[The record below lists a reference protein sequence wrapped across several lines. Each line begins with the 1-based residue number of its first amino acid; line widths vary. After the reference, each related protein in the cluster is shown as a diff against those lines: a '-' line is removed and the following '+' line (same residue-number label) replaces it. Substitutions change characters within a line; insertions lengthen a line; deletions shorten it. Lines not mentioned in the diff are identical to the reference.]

1 MTILDGKAY
10 SKELRLEIK
19 ENAEKFYN
27 EYGRQVG
34 LAVVIIGEDPA
45 SKIYV
50 NNKIKATEECYI
62 KSYSVRLPESI
73 SQQEAEDEVKKLAE
87 NPEVDGI
94 IVQLPL
100 PKKFDS
106 AKILAHIPTEKD
118 VDGLC
123 AENLGKLFAG
133 EKTLIS
139 CTPHGI
145 IKLLKRYGIDF
156 AGKNAVVI
164 GRSNMVGKPVAG
176 LLLKE
181 NCTVTICH
189 SKTKDIKAVTSQAD
203 ILVVAIGRSR
213 FVTGDMVKDGAVV
226 VDVGMN
232 REEGKLYGDVDFDT
246 VAPKASFITPVPG
259 GVGPMTVTMLM
270 FNTVVAAFRSKG
282 GDELYWN
289 V

>member
-1 MTILDGKAY
+1 MEILDGKLY
-10 SKELRLEIK
+10 SKELRVTLK
-19 ENAEKFYN
+19 EKAEKFYN
-27 EYGRQVG
+27 EYKRQVG

-50 NNKIKATEECYI
+50 NNKIKASEESFI
-62 KSYSVRLPESI
+62 KSYSVRLPETV
-73 SQQEAEDEVKKLAE
+73 SQQEAEEEVIKLAN

-106 AKILAHIPTEKD
+106 SKILAHIPTHKD

-145 IKLLKRYGIDF
+145 IKLLKRYGVDF

-189 SKTKDIKAVTSQAD
+189 SKTADIKAVTKQAD
-203 ILVVAIGRSR
+203 ILVVAIGKSR

-232 REEGKLYGDVDFDT
+232 REDGKLYGDVDFES
-246 VAPKASFITPVPG
+246 VSKKASFITPVPG

-270 FNTVVAAFRSKG
+270 YNTVVAAFRSKG
-282 GDELYWN
+282 QDELY
-289 V
+289 

>member
-10 SKELRLEIK
+10 SKELRLEIR

-282 GDELYWN
+282 GDELY
-289 V
+289 

>member
-19 ENAEKFYN
+19 AKAEKFFN
-27 EYGRQVG
+27 EYKRQVG

-50 NNKIKATEECYI
+50 NNKIKASEESFI
-62 KSYSVRLPESI
+62 KSYSVRLPETV
-73 SQQEAEDEVKKLAE
+73 SQQEAEEEVKKLAN

-145 IKLLKRYGIDF
+145 IKLLKRYDIPF
-156 AGKNAVVI
+156 VGKNAVVI

-189 SKTKDIKAVTSQAD
+189 SKTADIKEVTKQAD
-203 ILVVAIGRSR
+203 ILVVAIGKSR
-213 FVTGDMVKDGAVV
+213 FVTGDMVKEGAVV

-232 REEGKLYGDVDFDT
+232 RDEGKLYGDVDFDS
-246 VAPKASFITPVPG
+246 VSQKASYITPVPG

-282 GDELYWN
+282 ADELY
-289 V
+289 

>member
-1 MTILDGKAY
+1 MILLNGKEY
-10 SKELRLEIK
+10 SIELRQEIK
-19 ENAEKFYN
+19 ENAKKFYDT
-27 EYGRQVG
+27 YGRQVG

-50 NNKIKATEECYI
+50 NNKIKASEESFI
-62 KSYSVRLPESI
+62 KSYSVRLPETV
-73 SQQEAEDEVKKLAE
+73 SQQQAEEEVKKLAE

-145 IKLLKRYGIDF
+145 IKLLKKYGVDF
-156 AGKNAVVI
+156 VGKNAVVV

-189 SKTKDIKAVTSQAD
+189 SKTENIKEVCKKAD

-213 FVTGDMVKDGAVV
+213 FVTGDMVKEGAIV

-232 REEGKLYGDVDFDT
+232 RDEGKLYGDVDFET
-246 VAPKASFITPVPG
+246 VAPKSSLITPVPG

-282 GDELYWN
+282 GDELY
-289 V
+289 

>member
-1 MTILDGKAY
+1 MILLNGKEY

-19 ENAEKFYN
+19 ENAQKFYN

-50 NNKIKATEECYI
+50 NNKIKASEESFI
-62 KSYSVRLPESI
+62 KSFSVRLPETV
-73 SQQEAEDEVKKLAE
+73 SQEEAEAEVKKLAE
-87 NPEVDGI
+87 NPEIDGI

-145 IKLLKRYGIDF
+145 IKLLKKYGIDF
-156 AGKNAVVI
+156 VGKNAVVV

-189 SKTKDIKAVTSQAD
+189 SKTQNIKEVCQSAD
-203 ILVVAIGRSR
+203 ILVVAIGKSR
-213 FVTGDMVKDGAVV
+213 FVTGDMVKEGAVV

-232 REEGKLYGDVDFDT
+232 RDEGKLYGDVDFES
-246 VAPKASFITPVPG
+246 VAEKSSFITPVPG

-270 FNTVVAAFRSKG
+270 FNTVIAAFRSKG
-282 GDELYWN
+282 ADELY
-289 V
+289 

>member
-1 MTILDGKAY
+1 MEILDGKLY

-19 ENAEKFYN
+19 EKAEKFFQKYN
-27 EYGRQVG
+27 RQVG

-50 NNKIKATEECYI
+50 NNKIKASEESFI
-62 KSYSVRLPESI
+62 KSFSVRLPESV
-73 SQQEAEDEVKKLAE
+73 SQQEAEEEVIKLA
-87 NPEVDGI
+87 NNDEVDGI

-100 PKKFDS
+100 PKKFNS
-106 AKILAHIPTEKD
+106 SKILSHIPTHKD

-189 SKTKDIKAVTSQAD
+189 SKTAHIKSFTKQAD
-203 ILVVAIGRSR
+203 ILVVAIGKSR

-232 REEGKLYGDVDFDT
+232 REDGKLYGDVDFET
-246 VAPKASFITPVPG
+246 VSKVSSYITPVPG

-282 GDELYWN
+282 EDELY
-289 V
+289 

>member
-1 MTILDGKAY
+1 MILLDGKAY

-19 ENAEKFYN
+19 ENAEKFYK

-50 NNKIKATEECYI
+50 SNKIKASEESYI
-62 KSYSVRLPESI
+62 KSYSVRLPESV
-73 SQQEAEDEVKKLAE
+73 SQEEAELEVKKLAE

-145 IKLLKRYGIDF
+145 IKLLKRYGVDF
-156 AGKNAVVI
+156 AGKNAVVL
-164 GRSNMVGKPVAG
+164 GRSNMVGKPMAG

-189 SKTKDIKAVTSQAD
+189 SKTKDIKAVTKEAD
-203 ILVVAIGRSR
+203 ILVVAIGKSR

-232 REEGKLYGDVDFDT
+232 RDEGKLYGDVDFES
-246 VAPKASFITPVPG
+246 VAEKSSYITPVPG

-282 GDELYWN
+282 ADELY
-289 V
+289 

>member
-282 GDELYWN
+282 GDELY
-289 V
+289 

>member
-1 MTILDGKAY
+1 MILLNGKEY
-10 SKELRLEIK
+10 SIELRQEIK
-19 ENAEKFYN
+19 ENAKKFYDT
-27 EYGRQVG
+27 YGRQVG

-50 NNKIKATEECYI
+50 NNKIKASEESFI
-62 KSYSVRLPESI
+62 KSYSVRLPETV
-73 SQQEAEDEVKKLAE
+73 SQQQAEEEVKKLAE

-145 IKLLKRYGIDF
+145 IKLLKKYGVDF
-156 AGKNAVVI
+156 VGKNAVVV

-189 SKTKDIKAVTSQAD
+189 SKTENIKEVCKKAD

-213 FVTGDMVKDGAVV
+213 FGTGDMVKEGAIV

-232 REEGKLYGDVDFDT
+232 RDEGKLYGDVDFET
-246 VAPKASFITPVPG
+246 VAPKSSLITPVPG

-282 GDELYWN
+282 GDELY
-289 V
+289 

>member
-10 SKELRLEIK
+10 SKELRLEIR

-189 SKTKDIKAVTSQAD
+189 SKTKEIKAVTSQAD

-282 GDELYWN
+282 GDELY
-289 V
+289 